1 MAITLDTIGNG
12 ELAARFGQA
21 LAQVGRNI
29 IDPNTDP
36 EAAREI
42 TIKLKFKPNE
52 SGMIVT
58 TYDVKSKLAG
68 PRKSMTTF
76 LIGQDIRTGKIEMS
90 EYGNNRPQVAAYEA
104 VQTAPRQ
111 QPGESKDF
119 DPETGEIYE
128 QQSRPIDLRKKKGE

>member
-1 MAITLDTIGNG
+1 
-12 ELAARFGQA
+12 
-21 LAQVGRNI
+21 
-29 IDPNTDP
+29 
-36 EAAREI
+36 
-42 TIKLKFKPNE
+42 
-52 SGMIVT
+52 
-58 TYDVKSKLAG
+58 
-68 PRKSMTTF
+68 
-76 LIGQDIRTGKIEMS
+76 MS

>member
-1 MAITLDTIGNG
+1 
-12 ELAARFGQA
+12 
-21 LAQVGRNI
+21 
-29 IDPNTDP
+29 
-36 EAAREI
+36 
-42 TIKLKFKPNE
+42 
-52 SGMIVT
+52 
-58 TYDVKSKLAG
+58 
-68 PRKSMTTF
+68 MTTF

-104 VQTAPRQ
+104 IQAAPRQ